1 MSNITILQEILEVQ
15 CLGEKTKSFIFA
27 SIFHTS
33 DEKDM
38 SGDYL
43 YIFDLKPGDL
53 ITADGYLIFII
64 AITIPNSDIYDL
76 TESDH
81 LGVMRQRIDKSNCR
95 QIYSY
100 NVTNEL
106 FSSSTFNKTSKVLRA
121 QRLLQV
127 L

>member
-1 MSNITILQEILEVQ
+1 
-15 CLGEKTKSFIFA
+15 
-27 SIFHTS
+27 
-33 DEKDM
+33 M

-53 ITADGYLIFII
+53 IAADGYLIFII